1 MNRDFY
7 RAGGAG
13 ALAHG
18 RVTSASVFRG
28 QTDPLVGD
36 RQPLTELEVGEDGEA
51 DGLWDARI
59 AERWLGGF
67 EGEVDDGEE
76 WDRIIILGQW
86 QGCWFAAA
94 LLVDGNGAPRL
105 VAGRRNLGSEA
116 AAWRTYRQW
125 R

>member
-1 MNRDFY
+1 MNRDFH

-13 ALAHG
+13 ALAHEL
-18 RVTSASVFRG
+18 VTSASIFRC
-28 QTDPLVGD
+28 QADPLVGD
-36 RQPLTELEVGEDGEA
+36 QQPLAELEDGEDGEA

-67 EGEVDDGEE
+67 EGEVDEVEE
-76 WDRIIILGQW
+76 WDRIIILGRW
-86 QGCWFAAA
+86 RGCWFAAV
-94 LLVDGNGAPRL
+94 LLVEGNGAPRL
-105 VAGRRNLGSEA
+105 VAGRRNLGDEA

>member
-18 RVTSASVFRG
+18 LVTSASVFRG

-94 LLVDGNGAPRL
+94 LLVDGGAF
-105 VAGRRNLGSEA
+105 ANF
-116 AAWRTYRQW
+116 Q
-125 R
+125 

>member
-1 MNRDFY
+1 MNRDFHRAD
-7 RAGGAG
+7 RAGAS
-13 ALAHG
+13 AHG
-18 RVTSASVFRG
+18 LVTSASIFRG
-28 QTDPLVGD
+28 QTDALAGN
-36 RQPLTELEVGEDGEA
+36 REPLTEAGDDGEA

-86 QGCWFAAA
+86 QGRWFAAA
-94 LLVDGNGAPRL
+94 LLVDGEGAPRL

-116 AAWRTYRQW
+116 AAWMAYRQW

>member
-1 MNRDFY
+1 MAPAHIDLHAFNTGDYARAARAWHMQQVDF
-7 RAGGAG
+7 AGQ
-13 ALAHG
+13 AHLIK
-18 RVTSASVFRG
+18 VS
-28 QTDPLVGD
+28 D
-36 RQPLTELEVGEDGEA
+36 EDLRLLYPGVEPH
-51 DGLWDARI
+51 GI